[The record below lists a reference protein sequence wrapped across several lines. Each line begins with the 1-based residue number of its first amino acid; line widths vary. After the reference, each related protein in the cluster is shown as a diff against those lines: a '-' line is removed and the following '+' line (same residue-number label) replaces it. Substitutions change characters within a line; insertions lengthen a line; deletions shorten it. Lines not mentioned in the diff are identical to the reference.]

1 MSRGRPKLA
10 NRLSQKTDEGVIQ
23 DERVVSV
30 SENLIVDRQQRRIIE
45 QDNKLINMEQQLQLL
60 KSKQQKGF
68 LRFCCCF
75 TSFYIA
81 IKSISNN

>member
-45 QDNKLINMEQQLQLL
+45 GNQVD
-60 KSKQQKGF
+60 
-68 LRFCCCF
+68 
-75 TSFYIA
+75 
-81 IKSISNN
+81 

>member
-10 NRLSQKTDEGVIQ
+10 NRLSQKTDESDIQ
-23 DERVVSV
+23 DGRVVSV

-68 LRFCCCF
+68 EIFSTVMELG
-75 TSFYIA
+75 
-81 IKSISNN
+81 IKSGKIFAC